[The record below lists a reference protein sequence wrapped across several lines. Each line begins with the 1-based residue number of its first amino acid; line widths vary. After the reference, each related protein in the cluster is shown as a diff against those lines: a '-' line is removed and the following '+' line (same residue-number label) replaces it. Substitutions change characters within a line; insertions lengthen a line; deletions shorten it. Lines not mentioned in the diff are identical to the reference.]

1 MLGQRYE
8 HKVTNMPRASL
19 LTRILGEGKA
29 LLVLGFPIM
38 ATQLLQNGLSMVDVI
53 MAGNASAEDLAGVSL
68 GGAIYIPIMLFVT
81 GMIVVLSALVS
92 HASGAGTPEKA
103 TAQTHQAAWLGLA
116 AGVLGW
122 LLCQQG
128 EWLLAPVSVSPVVRA
143 KAVGYLAAVG
153 YSLPALGL
161 YQALRSYCEGYS
173 RTRAVMALT
182 GVGFAANIPVDY
194 ALVFGAGPFP
204 AMGGVGCGWATSAV
218 CWLLVA
224 LVWLYTRHS
233 GARGVFPTLY
243 GRWVSPSAAGI
254 GHLMRL
260 GLPIALAIFFETSL
274 FSVTSMLIARY
285 GAVTLAGHQIA
296 YNLSA
301 TTYMVPLALGVAI
314 SVRCGYFLGRR
325 EPVAARFSCLTGI
338 TLAGLLAVVFAAILF
353 LFRQTIVSWFSQD
366 PRVETVAAS
375 LLIMAA
381 IFQISDGFQAS
392 TSGALRGYQDTRAIM
407 AATLVAYWGLGLPL
421 GYCLAQGTIGLP
433 ALGVRGYW
441 WGLIVGLSA
450 AALFLVARLLVLS
463 GRHART
469 GSRHASPLS

>member
-8 HKVTNMPRASL
+8 HKVTNLPADPL
-19 LTRILGEGKA
+19 LTRIRSEGKA
-29 LLVLGFPIM
+29 LLVLGLPIM

-68 GGAIYIPIMLFVT
+68 GGAIYIPLMLFVT

-92 HASGAGTPEKA
+92 HASGAGEPEKA
-103 TAQTHQAAWLGLA
+103 TAQTHQAAWLGLV
-116 AGVLGW
+116 AGLFGW
-122 LLCQQG
+122 FLCQQG
-128 EWLLAPVSVSPVVRA
+128 DWLLALVSVGPVVKT

-161 YQALRSYCEGYS
+161 YQALRSFCEGYS
-173 RTRAVMALT
+173 RTRAVMIMT
-182 GVGFAANIPVDY
+182 GLGFAANIPVDY
-194 ALVFGAGPFP
+194 ALVFGLGPFP
-204 AMGGVGCGWATSAV
+204 ALGGVGCGWATSAV
-218 CWLLVA
+218 CWLLV
-224 LVWLYTRHS
+224 LMVWLYTRYS
-233 GARGVFPTLY
+233 GARGLFPSLY
-243 GRWVSPSAAGI
+243 ERWVSPSREGI
-254 GHLMRL
+254 GHLMGL
-260 GLPIALAIFFETSL
+260 GVPIALAIFFETSL

-325 EPVAARFSCLTGI
+325 QPDRARFSCLTGI
-338 TLAGLLAVVFAAILF
+338 GFAGVIAVLFAVVLF
-353 LFRQTIVSWFSQD
+353 LFRHVIVGWFSQD
-366 PRVETVAAS
+366 PQVETVAAS
-375 LLIMAA
+375 LLTMAA

-407 AATLVAYWGLGLPL
+407 AATLAAYWGLGLPL
-421 GYCLAQGTIGLP
+421 GYCLAQGIGGLP

-441 WGLIVGLSA
+441 WGLIIGLSA

-463 GRHART
+463 QRHAQTPSAHTPPR
-469 GSRHASPLS
+469 